1 MGAKGWFVLILFAA
15 TVLGLMALGATLH
28 ARVTAPPEL
37 PPPEAVRLTN
47 LGVRLTLNLC
57 LIAVMVGLSAALIRW
72 ALIRSGVIYAQ
83 DALYPLLLRWFQ
95 TQHQAPDNQPH
106 AQVAR
111 AAMKDI
117 DRINAGTMKALL
129 APPPGEEMLEPIEHI
144 RTLTLADATRVDP
157 RVNPHWLMIGK
168 TGSGKSNAMRHILAT
183 MAERWP
189 SEFVICEPQRGNWKD
204 AAHAWTVDGIAG
216 AVQAVYD
223 EMQRRAALL
232 AANPT
237 ADHIMDVGAQLP
249 YLCLIF
255 AEMDATMDNLYKL
268 DRAQHRVTLVQ
279 LRDIAR
285 MGRKDGVC
293 LFAESQAGL
302 ADVLDS
308 NIARNFANI
317 FLFNGSQQTAKTF
330 GVSDLV
336 SLPKLL
342 PGQAFALSHEMTVE
356 FPIVPRP
363 TLRRS
368 HLYQEQGRLLAE
380 PDEIMQLPADAESDG
395 LGADDLPSDQ
405 PVGVPYFAEAP
416 ERATGGVFGG
426 TVGVQTLTL
435 EQRIAEV
442 PRDRAPR
449 AVDIETLYRLWEQQ
463 GRNLSAVERAVYG
476 YDGGQAHY
484 WAAESVNQALR
495 RRGKPARYTG
505 PKP

>member
-1 MGAKGWFVLILFAA
+1 
-15 TVLGLMALGATLH
+15 
-28 ARVTAPPEL
+28 
-37 PPPEAVRLTN
+37 
-47 LGVRLTLNLC
+47 
-57 LIAVMVGLSAALIRW
+57 
-72 ALIRSGVIYAQ
+72 
-83 DALYPLLLRWFQ
+83 
-95 TQHQAPDNQPH
+95 
-106 AQVAR
+106 
-111 AAMKDI
+111 
-117 DRINAGTMKALL
+117 
-129 APPPGEEMLEPIEHI
+129 
-144 RTLTLADATRVDP
+144 
-157 RVNPHWLMIGK
+157 
-168 TGSGKSNAMRHILAT
+168 
-183 MAERWP
+183 
-189 SEFVICEPQRGNWKD
+189 
-204 AAHAWTVDGIAG
+204 
-216 AVQAVYD
+216 
-223 EMQRRAALL
+223 
-232 AANPT
+232 
-237 ADHIMDVGAQLP
+237 MDVGAQLP

-356 FPIVPRP
+356 FPVVPRP

-368 HLYQEQGRLLAE
+368 YLYQEKERLLAE

-395 LGADDLPSDQ
+395 LGADDLPS
-405 PVGVPYFAEAP
+405 VGVPYFAEAP
-416 ERATGGVFGG
+416 EQAAGGVFEG

-435 EQRIAEV
+435 AQRIAEV

-484 WAAESVNQALR
+484 WAAESVNQAPVSYTHLR
-495 RRGKPARYTG
+495 AHETVLELVCRLLLETKNKQT
-505 PKP
+505 